1 MLARN
6 MTGIAQNRP
15 ISQGMKIKNSSLKYQ
30 YAEESHIRN
39 YFNMFK
45 SDLLKEVC
53 MVFIFKS
60 ESHYFIDERRDNPE
74 NYFLF
79 SLLVGQSID
88 SKII

>member
-53 MVFIFKS
+53 TFFMYKS
-60 ESHYFIDERRDNPE
+60 ECHNFMDERRDNTPE
-74 NYFLF
+74 VIFH
-79 SLLVGQSID
+79 SLSL
-88 SKII
+88 